1 MVLRLKTVRNIL
13 VIAVSWAKDY
23 QMRTNQNKN
32 VGCQKHIS
40 GTVLHPP
47 DSLPRQIVSIYQL
60 FCSEFFYEQPE
71 HITQRC
77 LVNTE
82 NFSKQ
87 EAILFLFV
95 INM

>member
-1 MVLRLKTVRNIL
+1 MKKLKRVRNIL

-60 FCSEFFYEQPE
+60 FCSEFFHDQPHYTRISEE
-71 HITQRC
+71 HWQSLC
-77 LVNTE
+77 LE
-82 NFSKQ
+82 Y
-87 EAILFLFV
+87 LY
-95 INM
+95 